1 MPGILKN
8 AGTYLLPPFLS
19 DMGIFVL
26 PKVAL
31 KGHREDKDRDGPPEQ
46 QILQAPIHLPVV
58 EIQVL

>member
-1 MPGILKN
+1 MPGIFKKSRHV
-8 AGTYLLPPFLS
+8 GTYFH
-19 DMGIFVL
+19 IFVL

-58 EIQVL
+58 EIVVNEFI

>member
-1 MPGILKN
+1 MC
-8 AGTYLLPPFLS
+8 
-19 DMGIFVL
+19 IFVL